1 MKKKFF
7 VVCLLFLS
15 IMMFGIPSQ
24 HIKFYAESEMV
35 TSKSACL
42 MDHDSKT
49 ILYEKDSHKHLPV
62 ASMVKMMTILLTL
75 ENIESGKIS
84 LDDMVLTSE
93 NASSMGGSQ
102 VFLDPYVEYK
112 LSDLLKGVIMAS
124 ANDGSV
130 ALSEYISGSEQN
142 FVKQMNKRAKELQM
156 NDTNYVNST
165 GLPAPEQYS
174 CAYDCAILLGEVVK
188 HDIYHKYST
197 IWMDNLVHPSGRVTG
212 LVNTN
217 RLVKYYQ
224 GCDGGK
230 TGSTDEAGCC
240 LSASAKRDNMRLIS
254 VIVGADNSKTRFGEC
269 SSLFNFGFQNFE
281 NKCLVDEKEAVKD
294 LQVSKGK
301 ITNVK
306 VYPKESFH
314 AVVNKGKE
322 ENYDVSIDIPS
333 VIKAGKKALDEVG
346 KIIIKKDNSVIKE
359 IPIVVNEDLQKMGYL
374 DSIKKICEKW

>member
-15 IMMFGIPSQ
+15 VMMFGFPSQ
-24 HIKFYAESEMV
+24 HENFYADAEMV

-42 MDHDSKT
+42 MDYDSKT
-49 ILYEKDSHKHLPV
+49 VLYEKDSHKHLPV

-75 ENIESGKIS
+75 ENIEQGKIS

-102 VFLDPYVEYK
+102 VFLDPYQQYK

-188 HDIYHKYST
+188 HEIYHNYST

-254 VIVGADNSKTRFGEC
+254 VIVGADDSKTRFGEC
-269 SSLFNFGFQNFE
+269 STLFNFGFQNFE
-281 NKCLVDEKEAVKD
+281 NKCILNKDEPLGDVLVV
-294 LQVSKGK
+294 KGK
-301 ITNVK
+301 TSSTK
-306 VYPKESFH
+306 VYPKESFY
-314 AVVNKGKE
+314 AVVNKGKD
-322 ENYDVSIDIPS
+322 ENYEVLLDLPS
-333 VIKAGKKALDEVG
+333 VIKAGKKAFDEVG
-346 KIIIKKDNSVIKE
+346 KIVVKKDGSVIKQV
-359 IPIVVNEDLQKMGYL
+359 PIVISEDLQKMGYL
-374 DSIKKICEKW
+374 DSIKKICKKW